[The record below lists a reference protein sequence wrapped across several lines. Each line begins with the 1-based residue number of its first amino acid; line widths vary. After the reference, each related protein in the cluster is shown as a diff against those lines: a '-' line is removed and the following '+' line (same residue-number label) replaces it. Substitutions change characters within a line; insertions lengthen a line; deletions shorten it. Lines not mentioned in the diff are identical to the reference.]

1 MLNSVQR
8 KITIA
13 FIIVTTVSMLAM
25 LFIVGYGSAK
35 IILDRITLDN
45 DIFVNQ
51 MTRSIEA
58 IGPEDEAK
66 VLEYVKESANSEVI
80 QVLKGSSKRE
90 YSSYDDSFTITVPVK
105 KD

>member
-45 DIFVNQ
+45 NIFVNQ
-51 MTRSIEA
+51 MT
-58 IGPEDEAK
+58 
-66 VLEYVKESANSEVI
+66 L
-80 QVLKGSSKRE
+80 
-90 YSSYDDSFTITVPVK
+90 
-105 KD
+105 